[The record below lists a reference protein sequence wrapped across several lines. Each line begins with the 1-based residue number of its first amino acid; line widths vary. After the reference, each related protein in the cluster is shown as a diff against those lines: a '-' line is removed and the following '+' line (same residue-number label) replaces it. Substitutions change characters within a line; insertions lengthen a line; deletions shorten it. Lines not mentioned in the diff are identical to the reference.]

1 MSKWTKTLKIQIL
14 VSCMLT
20 IIFMYAYP
28 NSFKNP
34 GIKVL
39 NDYNGIIIFL
49 SLSISYVLLLNINKN
64 KYIKCSSRIF
74 NVLFLPYDF
83 AEIYLIVFQLLFQYY
98 PNFNLLI
105 GVIRI
110 IGFTLIFIP
119 VTVVSFSKIKTRLFR
134 LASIEII
141 IYNYLIFINY
151 PIDKNNVLIDSIEK
165 SGLVFAATF
174 IVFLYWLLKAWGL
187 KFRINLKQK
196 WTARSLIISVFL
208 VIFLIWYDFFASF
221 IQIAPDL
228 SSVIWNWN
236 LSILN
241 PTHSLFFYSNSALVY
256 LTAINGGVLEELERY
271 IFIII
276 LGLTLKTKKMR
287 IELIVL
293 ASSLIFSLNHYVNIL
308 TEQKSIIDATF
319 QVADVFS
326 FGCLLAIIFLYI
338 GKLWLAM
345 IIHTIWDFIVF
356 AMTPDVLGMGSFLY
370 AYDNS
375 TGFW

>member
-1 MSKWTKTLKIQIL
+1 
-14 VSCMLT
+14 
-20 IIFMYAYP
+20 MYAYP

-39 NDYNGIIIFL
+39 NDCNGIIIFL

-105 GVIRI
+105 GAIRI

-119 VTVVSFSKIKTRLFR
+119 VTVVSFSKIKAGLFR

-174 IVFLYWLLKAWGL
+174 IVFLYWLLKAW
-187 KFRINLKQK
+187 
-196 WTARSLIISVFL
+196 
-208 VIFLIWYDFFASF
+208 
-221 IQIAPDL
+221 
-228 SSVIWNWN
+228 
-236 LSILN
+236 
-241 PTHSLFFYSNSALVY
+241 
-256 LTAINGGVLEELERY
+256 
-271 IFIII
+271 
-276 LGLTLKTKKMR
+276 
-287 IELIVL
+287 
-293 ASSLIFSLNHYVNIL
+293 
-308 TEQKSIIDATF
+308 
-319 QVADVFS
+319 
-326 FGCLLAIIFLYI
+326 
-338 GKLWLAM
+338 
-345 IIHTIWDFIVF
+345 
-356 AMTPDVLGMGSFLY
+356 
-370 AYDNS
+370 
-375 TGFW
+375 